1 MPLTDAAIKQAK
13 PQEND
18 FWLTD
23 ERGLRLLVKVNGS
36 KYWRLKYRHDGKQ
49 KTLAL
54 GVYPEV
60 TLKQARDKVSEA
72 KHLLTEGQDP
82 STVHSK
88 QAKNRQAEVA
98 DGSSFAAFAKDWW
111 ENQKG
116 TWTADHAAR
125 VWRRLEM
132 DAFPTLGHRAIHAIK
147 TPDIIAVVKKI
158 ESRDALDVAQ
168 RVLQAMRSV
177 FSYAVKIGQLESNPA
192 SDLAGVLKT
201 RKTKHRDSLP
211 REELPAFLRDLST
224 YEERGRT
231 LTKLAI
237 ELLLLT
243 FVRSQELRLA
253 RWAEFDLEAK
263 LWRIPAERMKMKTEH
278 LVPLSR
284 QALGILEQLK
294 EISAGF
300 ELVFPS
306 ERNRD
311 DGMSD
316 NTMRRA
322 IFKMGYD
329 GNTPGKSKAVPH
341 GFRNTACSIL
351 NESNFNPDAIER
363 QLSHVERN
371 GVRAAYTHHA
381 RYMEERAV
389 MMQWWADY
397 LDTLRAQAMGANVVM
412 VNFGKSAN

>member
-1 MPLTDAAIKQAK
+1 MALTDAAIKQAK
-13 PQEND
+13 PQAND
-18 FWLTD
+18 YWLSD
-23 ERGLRLLVKVNGS
+23 ERGLRLLVKVNGA

-54 GVYPEV
+54 GIYPSV
-60 TLKQARDKVSEA
+60 SLKQVRDKVSEA
-72 KHLLTEGQDP
+72 KRLLAEGQDP
-82 STVHSK
+82 SAVHSK

-98 DGSSFAAFAKDWW
+98 EGSSFAAFAKDWW

-116 TWTADHAAR
+116 TWTADHATR

-132 DAFPTLGHRAIHAIK
+132 DALPALGHRAIASIK
-147 TPDIIAVVKKI
+147 TPEIIAVIKKI
-158 ESRDALDVAQ
+158 ESRDALVVAQ
-168 RVLQAMRSV
+168 RVLQAVRSV
-177 FSYAVKIGQLESNPA
+177 FAYALKLGQIENNPA
-192 SDLAGVLKT
+192 SDLSSVLKA

-211 REELPAFLRDLST
+211 REELPGFLRDLSN

-237 ELLLLT
+237 EFLLLT
-243 FVRSQELRLA
+243 FVRAKELRLA
-253 RWAEFDLEAK
+253 RWSEFDLEGK
-263 LWRIPAERMKMKTEH
+263 LWRLPAERMKMKTEH

-284 QALGILEQLK
+284 QMLGLLEQLK
-294 EISAGF
+294 EISGGY

-306 ERNRD
+306 ERKRD

-329 GNTPGKSKAVPH
+329 GKTPGKSKAVPH

-381 RYMEERAV
+381 RYLEERAN
-389 MMQWWADY
+389 MMQWWADF
-397 LDTLRAQAMGANVVM
+397 LDQQRAIGIGSNVIAG
-412 VNFGKSAN
+412 NFGKPMS

>member
-1 MPLTDAAIKQAK
+1 MALTDVAIKQAK
-13 PQEND
+13 PQLTD
-18 FWLTD
+18 YWLTD

-49 KTLAL
+49 KTLAV
-54 GVYPEV
+54 GVYPEIG
-60 TLKQARDKVSEA
+60 LKQAREKVVEA
-72 KHLLTEGQDP
+72 KRLLNEGLDP
-82 STVHSK
+82 SQNK
-88 QAKNRQAEVA
+88 QAKKRQAEA
-98 DGSSFAAFAKDWW
+98 EDGSSFASLSKEWW

-132 DAFPTLGHRAIHAIK
+132 DAFPALGSRAIHTIK
-147 TPDIIAVVKKI
+147 TPEIITVIKKI
-158 ESRDALDVAQ
+158 ESRNALDVAQ

-192 SDLAGVLKT
+192 SDLSGIIKA
-201 RKTKHRDSLP
+201 RKIEHRASLP

-237 ELLLLT
+237 ELLILT

-253 RWAEFDLEAK
+253 RWAEFDLDGK

-284 QALGILEQLK
+284 QAVRVLEQLK
-294 EISAGF
+294 DISGGY

-306 ERNRD
+306 ERQRD
-311 DGMSD
+311 EGMSD

-322 IFKMGYD
+322 IFKLGYD
-329 GNTPGKSKAVPH
+329 GNTPGKSKCVPH

-381 RYMEERAV
+381 RYMEERIA
-389 MMQWWADY
+389 MMQWWAEY
-397 LDTLRAQAMGANVVM
+397 LDALRVQDKTGDLKKQ
-412 VNFGKSAN
+412 FGKV